1 VDNSLVKVQ
10 TAMVARLPP
19 PMQMLA
25 NQQQG
30 SSQQRVVHRVTAG
43 MFFLMMVGVSITSGI
58 TMVGDQIQAWTATFA
73 AVFDAM
79 ALGHTY
85 WLLALLLF
93 TPTNNQQECLT
104 PSKRKFGFQLSTQQ
118 TA

>member
-1 VDNSLVKVQ
+1 
-10 TAMVARLPP
+10 
-19 PMQMLA
+19 
-25 NQQQG
+25 
-30 SSQQRVVHRVTAG
+30 
-43 MFFLMMVGVSITSGI
+43 
-58 TMVGDQIQAWTATFA
+58 MVGDQIQAWTATFA